1 MTYRQRCARLVLVT
15 GLLAA
20 PGASAADNPAAV
32 CADLADHARAL
43 LEDAK
48 IVHRTESMDP
58 RDPKAPAGC
67 RVTLTGGRATGRD
80 PLERLEHYIR
90 ERGWAGNNRERPPI
104 YCHAQRVRD
113 PAGIEILCLPGAIP
127 RPALPVTRL
136 GPAVHSESRPGDP
149 NLIRLPDGRV
159 VPRPSTPQSPMH
171 DKPLDWKPKP

>member
-1 MTYRQRCARLVLVT
+1 MTGIRWWARLVVPLILLS
-15 GLLAA
+15 GLDAR
-20 PGASAADNPAAV
+20 AADNPVAI
-32 CADLADHARAL
+32 CADLADHARTL

-48 IVHRTESMDP
+48 IDHRVESMDP

-80 PLERLEHYIR
+80 PLERLNHYIR
-90 ERGWAGNNRERPPI
+90 ERGWAGNARQRPPVF
-104 YCHAQRVRD
+104 CHAQRVRD

-136 GPAVHSESRPGDP
+136 GPKVRGESQPDDP

-159 VPRPSTPQSPMH
+159 LPRPATPQAPMT
-171 DKPLDWKPKP
+171 DQPLDWKTKP